1 MYREYGLDRKDLN
14 KQHFQIAIIG
24 GGIVGSGLF
33 RDQALHGLKSIL
45 IEQADFNSQTSAG
58 SSKMLHGGIRY
69 LENFDFALVFE
80 ALKEKNLWL
89 KKAPHATKEIPFYLP
104 VYKESKWPLFFV
116 RIGLFLYD
124 LLSLFQNS
132 PHKSYN
138 KAQTAKLLHGLKTE
152 GLRGS
157 GMYYDGVVDD
167 HKLGLDCIYDA
178 LNNKSCKALNYTKL
192 IRFEK
197 IGAKFHLYLK
207 DTLNNSEFEITADH
221 IQFATGPFT
230 DIAMK
235 ELGVPWTSII
245 LPSKGTHLWL
255 KEDALKIDK
264 AMVLQTADGRVIF
277 VIPQRGSI
285 LVGTTELPIAE
296 FDPILDIKASEEEI
310 DYLLQELR
318 NYFPSEKVDRSSIL
332 STFCAVRPLVKT
344 GESSSKVSRNH
355 KIYKIQDHAY
365 VIAGGKYTTFRKMAE
380 DLNKKSFKDLGLK
393 YNKNLS
399 KSDFK
404 TTSVVKDLTTERI
417 DREMLQK
424 IIDNEM
430 VRTKDDLIKRR
441 LSLTSETQLDPKEKE
456 ALDEFEIEH

>member
-1 MYREYGLDRKDLN
+1 MYRKYGVDRKKLDN
-14 KQHFQIAIIG
+14 EHFQIAIIG

-33 RDQALHGLKSIL
+33 RDQALHGVKSVL

-104 VYKESKWPLFFV
+104 VYKESKWPLIFV

-132 PHKSYN
+132 PHKSFN
-138 KAQTAKLLHGLKTE
+138 KAQTAKLLKGLKTE

-157 GMYYDGVVDD
+157 GMYYDGIVDD

-178 LNNKSCKALNYTKL
+178 LNNKSCQALNYTKL
-192 IRFEK
+192 MRFEK
-197 IGAKFHLYLK
+197 VDSKFNLYLK
-207 DTLNNSEFEITADH
+207 DTLDGNEFKITADH

-235 ELGVPWTSII
+235 ELNVPWTPII

-255 KEDALKIDK
+255 RNDALRIDK

-285 LVGTTELPIAE
+285 LVGTTEIPISE
-296 FDPILDIKASEEEI
+296 YDPILDIKPSEEEV
-310 DYLLQELR
+310 DYLLNELR
-318 NYFPSEKVDRSSIL
+318 NYFPDETIDRSCIL

-355 KIYKIQDHAY
+355 KIYKLEEHAY

-380 DLNKKSFKDLGLK
+380 DLNKKSFKDLGLIYK
-393 YNKNLS
+393 KNLS

-404 TTSVVKDLTTERI
+404 TTSVVKNPLTDDINQT
-417 DREMLQK
+417 MLQK
-424 IIDNEM
+424 IVETEM
-430 VRTKDDLIKRR
+430 VRTREDLIKRR
-441 LSLTSETQLDPKEKE
+441 LSLTAESN
-456 ALDEFEIEH
+456 LDEHEKKAIDEFKF